1 MIPST
6 FKTKMHEKLFKNR
19 AISAYHYLDLDK
31 NVVTVKICADD
42 EMRSLN
48 KTYRGIDQSTDVLSF
63 NLDFTEPQSDKSYL
77 GDIVIS
83 LPTAQIQADEHHQ
96 PLENEMIYL
105 LIHGLLHLMG
115 YDHQTVDQEQEMAAL
130 QEKIFNQVI
139 EKEHE

>member
-1 MIPST
+1 MIEIMIPST

-96 PLENEMIYL
+96 PLEK
-105 LIHGLLHLMG
+105 
-115 YDHQTVDQEQEMAAL
+115 DRKSV
-130 QEKIFNQVI
+130 V
-139 EKEHE
+139 

>member
-1 MIPST
+1 
-6 FKTKMHEKLFKNR
+6 
-19 AISAYHYLDLDK
+19 
-31 NVVTVKICADD
+31 
-42 EMRSLN
+42 MRSLN